1 MRAGRSLKEM
11 GIEDPAASVLGGA
24 HGQDPNVVATSPSNG
39 PQIGSRPLGWRTGAP
54 PRTILRA
61 SQVIP
66 FAAVGKQAQG
76 RAQQATQIVEADTAS
91 RSVVLTAPFVGFSIY
106 VSGDS
111 DVQPGNALRLP
122 PGLPY
127 EIPLVGHQ
135 GLYAV
140 TDAPTY
146 LTLNVQVAVYLI
158 GDRER
163 I

>member
-1 MRAGRSLKEM
+1 M
-11 GIEDPAASVLGGA
+11 GISDPASLAGGPAS
-24 HGQDPNVVATSPSNG
+24 GQDPGVVATSPSG
-39 PQIGSRPLGWRTGAP
+39 GQIGSRPLGFRTGAP
-54 PRTILRA
+54 PRTSLRA
-61 SQVIP
+61 IQVIP
-66 FAAVGKQAQG
+66 FVAVGKVIQGQAQQPT
-76 RAQQATQIVEADTAS
+76 RLVENDAAS

-140 TDAPTY
+140 TDSPVY
-146 LTLNVQVAVYLI
+146 LTVNVQVAAYLV

-163 I
+163 L